1 MPRSASIVSGKA
13 IRPVL
18 RQTRRTHIAFR
29 SAAFSA
35 ATPLHSLPRLP
46 LFGSATHP
54 TSRMLGYP
62 TVFIAQMFRV
72 NGHSH
77 ARILSALRFF
87 LTFTLLLFAS
97 NGPVPPVFAAQ
108 QVRLHSGKAGDV
120 EIWSRGPQQKRG
132 DLFVVDDDVDIHY
145 GDERLQA
152 DHVEYNE
159 KTSESFAR
167 GHVRFD
173 YNNEH
178 LEADEAHYNVST
190 GHGTFTNVR
199 GTVKIERRANPLIL
213 VSQNPLYFQAPE
225 VERLAND
232 IYLVNHGWI
241 TICDPQHPTWQ
252 FYAPHARIHLDKTVA
267 LVSANFRLYHV
278 PLVWL
283 PYATAPAGEKIRQS
297 GILLPVISQ
306 SNSKGFVL
314 GDALYLAPKPW
325 LDATLGAELLT
336 KRGSAERGEF
346 RARPFEN
353 TSIKYTY
360 YGVIDRGLELPA
372 ANDTTILEKQG
383 GHQQQ
388 LEVQSLLSDGWRF
401 VSDLN
406 ELSSLTFRLAF
417 ADTFG
422 DAITS
427 EVRSATFFTNNFRG
441 FSLNFAA
448 LADKTF
454 LSIPITNATTGVTTP
469 AVSVSLRDAP
479 EARFGSVEQAPWENL
494 PVYFSFDAFAGALH
508 RQDDSPL
515 NTAPFVPRTE
525 FAPTVTVPLHFGS
538 WLGVTTSATFRTTY
552 YGDSY
557 NAAGQLS
564 GESITRN
571 TGELT
576 VDLRLPTLERF
587 FDRSFADKSKPH
599 KRYKHAIEP
608 KITYHYVGGISN
620 FADFIRFDS
629 DATLTDTSQVEYGI
643 TQRLF
648 TKTGD
653 GQPQEL
659 LTWSLLQEH
668 YFDPTFGGAIL
679 DGQRNVFQAF
689 STISPFAFAF
699 GPRHWSPIISDFK
712 ITPGGLYDLE
722 QILQYDPQIGR
733 LVTVGTLLKVK
744 PYSQFFATV
753 AYFRLNDN
761 PVEADLPVPQPQ
773 GFVAF
778 QQPLSNQVR
787 ALLGYGNLTRKGFNF
802 TTGVSYDF
810 TNQTLQSQLV
820 QVSYNGN
827 CCGLALEYRRINLG
841 QVRTENRFT
850 ATFIIANIGSFGNL
864 RRQEKIF

>member
-1 MPRSASIVSGKA
+1 M
-13 IRPVL
+13 L
-18 RQTRRTHIAFR
+18 RVKVHF
-29 SAAFSA
+29 
-35 ATPLHSLPRLP
+35 
-46 LFGSATHP
+46 
-54 TSRMLGYP
+54 
-62 TVFIAQMFRV
+62 
-72 NGHSH
+72 H
-77 ARILSALRFF
+77 ARTTSALRLF
-87 LTFTLLLFAS
+87 LPLATLLFSCFGLTPLA
-97 NGPVPPVFAAQ
+97 AAQ
-108 QVRLHSGKAGDV
+108 QVRAHSGKGGDV
-120 EIWSRGPQQKRG
+120 EIYARGPQQKKG
-132 DLFVVDDDVDIHY
+132 DVFIADDDVDIHY
-145 GDERLQA
+145 GEQRLQA
-152 DHVEYNE
+152 DHAEYNE

-225 VERLAND
+225 VERLAGD
-232 IYLVNHGWI
+232 IYLVSRGWI

-252 FYAPHARIHLDKTVA
+252 FYTPHARIRLNKTVA
-267 LVSANFRLYHV
+267 LVNANFRLYRV
-278 PLVWL
+278 PLIWL

-297 GILLPVISQ
+297 GILLPIISQ
-306 SNSKGFVL
+306 SNSKGFVF

-325 LDATLGAELLT
+325 LDTTLGYEFLS
-336 KRGSAERGEF
+336 KRGSAERAEF

-353 TSIKYTY
+353 TSIRFTY
-360 YGVIDRGLELPA
+360 FGVIDRGLQEPLE
-372 ANDTTILEKQG
+372 NGTTFLEKQG

-388 LEVQSLLSDGWRF
+388 LEVQSLLPNNWRF
-401 VSDLN
+401 VADIN
-406 ELSSLTFRLAF
+406 ELTSLTFRLAF

-427 EVRSATFFTNNFRG
+427 EVRSATFLTNNFRG

-454 LSIPITNATTGVTTP
+454 LSIPITSATTGITTP

-479 EARFGSVEQAPWENL
+479 EARFGSVEQAPWQNL
-494 PVYFSFDAFAGALH
+494 PFYFSFDAFAGALH
-508 RQDDSPL
+508 RQDDTPL
-515 NTAPFVPRTE
+515 NTAPLVPRTE
-525 FAPTVTVPLHFGS
+525 FAPKVTVPLHFGD
-538 WLGVTTSATFRTTY
+538 WLGITTSAVFRTTY

-557 NAAGQLS
+557 NAAGDLS
-564 GESITRN
+564 GQSITRN

-576 VDLRLPTLERF
+576 VEFRPPTLERF
-587 FDRSFADKSKPH
+587 FDRASLDKSKPR
-599 KRYKHAIEP
+599 KRYKHTIEP
-608 KITYHYVGGISN
+608 TLTYHYVTGVNN
-620 FADFIRFDS
+620 FAEFIRFDS
-629 DATLTDTSQVEYGI
+629 DATLTDTNEVEYGL

-653 GQPQEL
+653 DQPQEL
-659 LTWSLLQEH
+659 LTWSLYQKH
-668 YFDPTFGGAIL
+668 YFDPTFGGAIV
-679 DGQRNVFQAF
+679 DGQRNVFDAF
-689 STISPFAFAF
+689 TSISPFAFAF
-699 GPRHWSPIISDFK
+699 GPRNWSPIISDFK
-712 ITPGGLYDLE
+712 ITPGGLWDVE
-722 QILQYDPQIGR
+722 QILQYDPQIQR

-753 AYFRLNDN
+753 SYFRLNDN
-761 PVEADLPVPQPQ
+761 PVEADLPLSPPPTFVP
-773 GFVAF
+773 F

-802 TTGVSYDF
+802 TTGISYDF

-864 RRQEKIF
+864 RRQ

>member
-1 MPRSASIVSGKA
+1 
-13 IRPVL
+13 
-18 RQTRRTHIAFR
+18 
-29 SAAFSA
+29 
-35 ATPLHSLPRLP
+35 
-46 LFGSATHP
+46 
-54 TSRMLGYP
+54 MLGYL
-62 TVFIAQMFRV
+62 TVFIAQMLRV
-72 NGHSH
+72 NRHSH
-77 ARILSALRFF
+77 ARTMSAPRLPLF
-87 LTFTLLLFAS
+87 LVALLFSLLNTALPLS
-97 NGPVPPVFAAQ
+97 RAQ
-108 QVRLHSGKAGDV
+108 QPALHSNKAGDV

-132 DLFVVDDDVDIHY
+132 DLFLADDDVDIHY

-199 GTVKIERRANPLIL
+199 GTVKTDRRANPLIL
-213 VSQNPLYFQAPE
+213 ISQNPLYFQAPE
-225 VERLAND
+225 VERLATD
-232 IYLVNHGWI
+232 IYLVSHGWI
-241 TICDPQHPTWQ
+241 TICDPRHPTWQ
-252 FYAPHARIHLDKTVA
+252 FYAPHARIRLNKSVA

-297 GILLPVISQ
+297 GILLPIFSE

-336 KRGSAERGEF
+336 KRGSAERAEF

-360 YGVIDRGLELPA
+360 FGVIDRGLQIPGP
-372 ANDTTILEKQG
+372 NGTTLLAKQG

-401 VSDLN
+401 VADVN
-406 ELSSLTFRLAF
+406 ELTSLTFRLAF

-427 EVRSATFFTNNFRG
+427 EVRSATFLTNNFRG

-448 LADKTF
+448 LADRTF
-454 LSIPITNATTGVTTP
+454 LSIPITSATTGVTTP
-469 AVSVSLRDAP
+469 AVGVSLRDAP
-479 EARFGSVEQAPWENL
+479 EARFGSVEQSPWQNL
-494 PVYFSFDAFAGALH
+494 PFYFSFDAFTGALH
-508 RQDDSPL
+508 RQDDTPL
-515 NTAPFVPRTE
+515 NTPAFVSRTE
-525 FAPTVTVPLHFGS
+525 FAPKVTIPLHFGA
-538 WLGVTTSATFRTTY
+538 WLGVTTSAAFRTTY

-557 NAAGQLS
+557 NAAGELS
-564 GESITRN
+564 SQSIARN
-571 TGELT
+571 TGEFT
-576 VDLRLPTLERF
+576 VELRPPTLERF
-587 FDRSFADKSKPH
+587 FDRSPLDKNKLH
-599 KRYKHAIEP
+599 KRYKHTIEP
-608 KITYHYVGGISN
+608 TITYRYVTGVNN

-629 DATLTDTSQVEYGI
+629 DATLTDTNEIEYGI

-653 GQPQEL
+653 DQPQEL
-659 LTWSLLQEH
+659 LSWSIFQKH
-668 YFDPTFGGAIL
+668 YFDPTFGGAIVN
-679 DGQRNVFQAF
+679 GQRNVFEAF
-689 STISPFAFAF
+689 DSISPFAFAF
-699 GPRHWSPIISDFK
+699 GPRNWSPIVSDFK
-712 ITPGGLYDLE
+712 ITPGGLYDVE
-722 QILQYDPQIGR
+722 QILQYDPQIQR
-733 LVTVGTLLKVK
+733 LVTVGTLLKIK
-744 PYSQFFATV
+744 PYREFFATV
-753 AYFRLNDN
+753 SYFRLNDN
-761 PVEADLPVPQPQ
+761 PVQADLPVTPPPN
-773 GFVAF
+773 FIPF

-802 TTGVSYDF
+802 TTGISYDF

>member
-1 MPRSASIVSGKA
+1 
-13 IRPVL
+13 
-18 RQTRRTHIAFR
+18 
-29 SAAFSA
+29 
-35 ATPLHSLPRLP
+35 
-46 LFGSATHP
+46 
-54 TSRMLGYP
+54 MLGYP
-62 TVFIAQMFRV
+62 TVFIAQMFPV

-87 LTFTLLLFAS
+87 LFFATLFYFFC
-97 NGPVPPVFAAQ
+97 GPALQVSPAQ
-108 QVRLHSGKAGDV
+108 QIRLHSGKAGDV

-132 DLFVVDDDVDIHY
+132 DLFIVDDNVDIHY

-159 KTSESFAR
+159 KTSESVAR

-213 VSQNPLYFQAPE
+213 ISQNPLYFQAPE
-225 VERLAND
+225 VERFPGD
-232 IYLVNHGWI
+232 VYLVRRGWI

-252 FYAPHARIHLDKTVA
+252 FYAPHARIRLDKSVA
-267 LVSANFRLYHV
+267 LVNANFRLYRV

-306 SNSKGFVL
+306 SNSKGFVF
-314 GDALYLAPKPW
+314 GDALYLAPRPW
-325 LDATLGAELLT
+325 FDATMGAELLT

-360 YGVIDRGLELPA
+360 FGVIDRGILEPGP
-372 ANDTTILEKQG
+372 NGTSILEKQG

-388 LEVQSLLSDGWRF
+388 VEVQSLLPNGWRF
-401 VSDLN
+401 VADDSALT
-406 ELSSLTFRLAF
+406 SLTFRLAF
-417 ADTFG
+417 ADSFG
-422 DAITS
+422 EAITS
-427 EVRSATFFTNNFRG
+427 EVRSATFLTNNFRG

-454 LSIPITNATTGVTTP
+454 LSIPITSPTTGITTP

-479 EARFGSVEQAPWENL
+479 EVRFASVEQAPWQNL
-494 PVYFSFDAFAGALH
+494 PFYFSFDAFSGALH
-508 RQDDSPL
+508 RQDDTPL
-515 NTAPFVPRTE
+515 NTPSFVSRTE
-525 FAPTVTVPLHFGS
+525 FAPKLTIPLHFGA
-538 WLGVTTSATFRTTY
+538 WFGVTTSAAFRTTY

-557 NAAGQLS
+557 NSTGQLS
-564 GESITRN
+564 GQSITRN

-576 VDLRLPTLERF
+576 VELRPPTLERF
-587 FDRSFADKSKPH
+587 FDRSSLNKNKPR
-599 KRYKHAIEP
+599 KRYKHTIEP
-608 KITYHYVGGISN
+608 AITYRYVTGVNN

-629 DATLTDTSQVEYGI
+629 DATLTDTNEVEYRI

-648 TKTGD
+648 SKTGD
-653 GQPQEL
+653 DQPQEL
-659 LTWSLLQEH
+659 LSWSIFQKH

-679 DGQRNVFQAF
+679 EGQRNVFEALN
-689 STISPFAFAF
+689 SISPFAFAF
-699 GPRHWSPIISDFK
+699 GPRNWSPIVSDFK

-722 QILQYDPQIGR
+722 QILQYDPQIQR
-733 LVTVGTLLKVK
+733 LVTIGTLIKIK
-744 PYSQFFATV
+744 PYREFFATV
-753 AYFRLNDN
+753 SYFRLNDN
-761 PVEADLPVPQPQ
+761 PVQGDLPPSPPP
-773 GFVAF
+773 GFVPF

-787 ALLGYGNLTRKGFNF
+787 ALVGYGNLTRKGFNF

-864 RRQEKIF
+864 RRQERIF

>member
-1 MPRSASIVSGKA
+1 
-13 IRPVL
+13 
-18 RQTRRTHIAFR
+18 
-29 SAAFSA
+29 
-35 ATPLHSLPRLP
+35 
-46 LFGSATHP
+46 
-54 TSRMLGYP
+54 
-62 TVFIAQMFRV
+62 MFRV
-72 NGHSH
+72 NAHSH
-77 ARILSALRFF
+77 ARTTSALRLFLSLSAL
-87 LTFTLLLFAS
+87 LYSLGGATL
-97 NGPVPPVFAAQ
+97 PVSAAQ
-108 QVRLHSGKAGDV
+108 QIRLHTGKGDDV

-132 DLFVVDDDVDIHY
+132 DLFIADDDVDIHY

-152 DHVEYNE
+152 DHIEYNE
-159 KTSESFAR
+159 KTSEAVAR

-213 VSQNPLYFQAPE
+213 ISQNPLYFQAPE
-225 VERLAND
+225 VERLAGD
-232 IYLVNHGWI
+232 IYLVRRGWI

-252 FYAPHARIHLDKTVA
+252 FYAPHARIRLDKSVA
-267 LVSANFRLYHV
+267 LVNANFRLYRV

-297 GILLPVISQ
+297 GILLPVIAQ

-314 GDALYLAPKPW
+314 GDALYLAPRPW
-325 LDATLGAELLT
+325 WDATMGAELLT

-360 YGVIDRGLELPA
+360 YGVIDRGIQEPG
-372 ANDTTILEKQG
+372 ANGTTFLEKQG

-388 LEVQSLLSDGWRF
+388 VEAQSLLPNGWRF
-401 VSDLN
+401 VADDS
-406 ELSSLTFRLAF
+406 ELTSLTFRLAF
-417 ADTFG
+417 ADSFG
-422 DAITS
+422 EAITS
-427 EVRSATFFTNNFRG
+427 EVRSATFLTNNFRG

-448 LADKTF
+448 LSDKTF
-454 LSIPITNATTGVTTP
+454 LSIPITSTTTGITTP

-479 EARFGSVEQAPWENL
+479 EAHFGSVEQAPWRNL
-494 PVYFSFDAFAGALH
+494 PFYFSFDAFAGALH
-508 RQDDSPL
+508 RQDDTPL
-515 NTAPFVPRTE
+515 NTPAFVSRTE
-525 FAPTVTVPLHFGS
+525 FAPKVTIPLNFGA
-538 WLGVTTSATFRTTY
+538 WFGVTTSAAFRTTY

-557 NAAGQLS
+557 NSAGQLS
-564 GESITRN
+564 GQSITRN

-576 VDLRLPTLERF
+576 LELRPPTLERF
-587 FDRSFADKSKPH
+587 FDRASLDKNKPR
-599 KRYKHAIEP
+599 KRYKHTIEP
-608 KITYHYVGGISN
+608 TITYRYVTGVNN

-629 DATLTDTSQVEYGI
+629 DATLTDTNEVEYGL

-648 TKTGD
+648 IKTGD
-653 GQPQEL
+653 DQPQEL
-659 LTWSLLQEH
+659 LSWSILQKH
-668 YFDPTFGGAIL
+668 YFDPTFGGAIVN
-679 DGQRNVFQAF
+679 GQRNVFEALD
-689 STISPFAFAF
+689 SISPFAFAF
-699 GPRHWSPIISDFK
+699 GPRNWSPIVSDFK

-722 QILQYDPQIGR
+722 QILQYDPQIQR
-733 LVTVGTLLKVK
+733 LVAIGTLLKIK
-744 PYSQFFATV
+744 PYREFFSTV

-761 PVEADLPVPQPQ
+761 PVQADLPPLPAPH
-773 GFVAF
+773 FVAF

-802 TTGVSYDF
+802 TTGISYDF

-820 QVSYNGN
+820 QISYNGN

>member
-1 MPRSASIVSGKA
+1 M
-13 IRPVL
+13 L
-18 RQTRRTHIAFR
+18 RQTRYINLAFR
-29 SAAFSA
+29 PPDFSGKSPMGALPPAALLS
-35 ATPLHSLPRLP
+35 
-46 LFGSATHP
+46 SATHP
-54 TSRMLGYP
+54 SSRMLGYP

-72 NGHSH
+72 NGHFH
-77 ARILSALRFF
+77 ARTMSALRY
-87 LTFTLLLFAS
+87 LLLFTPLLFS
-97 NGPVPPVFAAQ
+97 FFGPALPSCFAQ
-108 QVRLHSGKAGDV
+108 QAPLHSGKAGNV

-132 DLFVVDDDVDIHY
+132 DLFIADDDVDIHY
-145 GDERLQA
+145 GDQRLQA
-152 DHVEYNE
+152 DHVEYNQT
-159 KTSESFAR
+159 TSESYAR

-199 GTVKIERRANPLIL
+199 GTVKMERRANPLIL
-213 VSQNPLYFQAPE
+213 VSQNPLHFEAPE
-225 VERLAND
+225 VERLAED

-252 FYAPHARIHLDKTVA
+252 FYSQHARIRLNKTVA
-267 LVSANFRLYHV
+267 LVSANFRLFRV
-278 PLVWL
+278 PLGWL

-297 GILLPVISQ
+297 GFLLPVIAQ
-306 SNSKGFVL
+306 SSSKGFVL
-314 GDALYLAPKPW
+314 GDALYLAPRPW
-325 LDATLGAELLT
+325 FDATAGAELLT

-353 TSIKYTY
+353 TSIRYTY
-360 YGVIDRGLELPA
+360 YGVIDRGINEPGP
-372 ANDTTILEKQG
+372 NDTTVLEKQG

-388 LEVQSLLSDGWRF
+388 LEAQSLLPDGWRA
-401 VSDLN
+401 VTDLN

-427 EVRSATFFTNNFRG
+427 EVRSATFLTNNFRG
-441 FSLNFAA
+441 FSLNFAS

-454 LSIPITNATTGVTTP
+454 LSIPITSTTTGVTTP

-479 EARFGSVEQAPWENL
+479 EVRFGSVEQAPWENL
-494 PVYFSFDAFAGALH
+494 PVYFSFDAFADALH
-508 RQDDSPL
+508 RQDDTPL
-515 NTAPFVPRTE
+515 NTPSFVPRIE
-525 FAPTVTVPLHFGS
+525 FAPTVTLPLHLGS

-552 YGDSY
+552 YGDSL
-557 NAAGQLS
+557 NSAAQLS
-564 GESITRN
+564 TQSITRN

-587 FDRSFADKSKPH
+587 FDRASLDKNKPR
-599 KRYKHAIEP
+599 KRYKHTIEP
-608 KITYHYVGGISN
+608 TIVYHYVGGVTN

-629 DATLTDTSQVEYGI
+629 DATLTNTNQVEYGV

-648 TKTGD
+648 VKTGD
-653 GQPQEL
+653 DQPKEL
-659 LTWSLLQEH
+659 ITWSILQDH

-679 DGQRNVFQAF
+679 DGQRNVFAAMD
-689 STISPFAFAF
+689 SISPFAFAF
-699 GPRHWSPIISDFK
+699 GPRNWSPIISDIK
-712 ITPGGLYDLE
+712 ITPSGPYDVE
-722 QILQYDPQIGR
+722 QILQYDPQIQR
-733 LVTVGTLLKVK
+733 LVTVGTLLKIK
-744 PYSQFFATV
+744 PYSEFFATV

-761 PVEADLPVPQPQ
+761 PVQADLPAIPPPDFVP
-773 GFVAF
+773 FV
-778 QQPLSNQVR
+778 QPLSNQVR
-787 ALLGYGNLTRKGFNF
+787 ALMGYGNLTRKGFNF
-802 TTGVSYDF
+802 TTGISYDF
-810 TNQTLQSQLV
+810 TNQILQSQLV
-820 QVSYNGN
+820 QVSYNGD

>member
-1 MPRSASIVSGKA
+1 VHQYVSERFERANQPVPRKSCQTGLLL
-13 IRPVL
+13 RP
-18 RQTRRTHIAFR
+18 
-29 SAAFSA
+29 AAFHGGAQLRAWPQA
-35 ATPLHSLPRLP
+35 ARLA
-46 LFGSATHP
+46 LATHP
-54 TSRMLGYP
+54 PIRVLGYP

-72 NGHSH
+72 NGRSH
-77 ARILSALRFF
+77 ARIMSAPRFF
-87 LTFTLLLFAS
+87 LFLATLLYLLYSPALPIS
-97 NGPVPPVFAAQ
+97 SAQ
-108 QVRLHSGKAGDV
+108 QAHLHSSKAGNV

-132 DLFVVDDDVDIHY
+132 DLFLADDDVDIHY

-152 DHVEYNE
+152 DHAEYNE

-252 FYAPHARIHLDKTVA
+252 FYAPHARIRLDKTVA
-267 LVSANFRLYHV
+267 LVSANFRLYRV
-278 PLVWL
+278 PLIWL
-283 PYATAPAGEKIRQS
+283 PYANAPAGEKIRQS
-297 GILLPVISQ
+297 GILLPVLSE

-314 GDALYLAPKPW
+314 GDALYLAPRPW
-325 LDATLGAELLT
+325 FDVTAGAELLS

-360 YGVIDRGLELPA
+360 YGVIDRGIHEPGP
-372 ANDTTILEKQG
+372 NDTTILEKQG

-388 LEVQSLLSDGWRF
+388 LEVQSLLPDGWRF

-427 EVRSATFFTNNFRG
+427 EVRSATFLTNNFHG
-441 FSLNFAA
+441 FSLNFAS
-448 LADKTF
+448 LSDKTF
-454 LSIPITNATTGVTTP
+454 LSIPITNATTDVTTP

-479 EARFGSVEQAPWENL
+479 EVRFGSVEQAPWQNL
-494 PVYFSFDAFAGALH
+494 PIYFSFDAFADALH
-508 RQDDSPL
+508 RQDDTPI
-515 NTAPFVPRTE
+515 NTAPFVPRVE

-557 NAAGQLS
+557 TPAGLLS
-564 GESITRN
+564 AQSITRN

-587 FDRSFADKSKPH
+587 FDRSPLDKNKPR
-599 KRYKHAIEP
+599 KRYKHTIEP
-608 KITYHYVGGISN
+608 TITYHYVGGVNN

-629 DATLTDTSQVEYGI
+629 DATLTDTNQVEYGV

-648 TKTGD
+648 VKTAD

-659 LTWSLLQEH
+659 LTWSILQDH
-668 YFDPTFGGAIL
+668 YFDPTFGGAIV
-679 DGQRNVFQAF
+679 DGQRNIFETLSA
-689 STISPFAFAF
+689 ISPFAFAF
-699 GPRHWSPIISDFK
+699 GQRNWSPIISDFK
-712 ITPGGLYDLE
+712 VTPGGLYDLE

-733 LVTVGTLLKVK
+733 LTTVGTLLKVK
-744 PYSQFFATV
+744 PYSEFFATV

-761 PVEADLPVPQPQ
+761 PVAADLPLTPPP

-778 QQPLSNQVR
+778 SQPLSNQVR
-787 ALLGYGNLTRKGFNF
+787 ALLGYGNLTRKGFSF
-802 TTGVSYDF
+802 TTGISYDF
-810 TNQTLQSQLV
+810 TNQILQSQLV